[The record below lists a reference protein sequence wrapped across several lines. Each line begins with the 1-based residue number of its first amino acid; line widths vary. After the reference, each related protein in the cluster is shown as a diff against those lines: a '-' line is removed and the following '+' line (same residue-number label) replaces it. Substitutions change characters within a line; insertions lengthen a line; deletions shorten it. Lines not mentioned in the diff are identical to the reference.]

1 MKDVD
6 TGIAQYLTF
15 NVNITSGF
23 PFYASEAVEFLAM
36 IFFSHCT
43 NTAPANKMVMI
54 YVKSAL
60 MFKIIR
66 KQIIVLMVLK
76 KTLNTQYS
84 IDIKLNFSYNLTENR
99 VTNL

>member
-1 MKDVD
+1 
-6 TGIAQYLTF
+6 
-15 NVNITSGF
+15 
-23 PFYASEAVEFLAM
+23 
-36 IFFSHCT
+36 
-43 NTAPANKMVMI
+43 MI

>member
-36 IFFSHCT
+36 IFYYCT
-43 NTAPANKMVMI
+43 NTAPANKKVMI

-76 KTLNTQYS
+76 KP
-84 IDIKLNFSYNLTENR
+84 
-99 VTNL
+99 